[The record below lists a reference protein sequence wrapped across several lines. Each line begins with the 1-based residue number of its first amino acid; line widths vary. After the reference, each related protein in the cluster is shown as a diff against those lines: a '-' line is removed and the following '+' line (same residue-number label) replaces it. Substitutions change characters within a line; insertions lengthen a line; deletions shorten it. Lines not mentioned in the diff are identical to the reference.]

1 MKSSRALL
9 KRPMKSPAQWKRR
22 RYTRYAM
29 PAHESAQYSPNPT
42 LEPGA
47 RVGFSQTT
55 LTGWKRHD
63 TTAHDTTGH
72 DTTGQDNW
80 ARHDTTAWTTY
91 VGLLNSIQFRRVLSY
106 LYVCACVQNVIKLLN
121 LSVTHASFRHNFRNG
136 DPLEL
141 YEFPDFRCISLFENW
156 RKNSDF

>member
-47 RVGFSQTT
+47 RVGYCQTT
-55 LTGWKRHD
+55 L
-63 TTAHDTTGH
+63 
-72 DTTGQDNW
+72 NW
-80 ARHDTTAWTTY
+80 ARHDWAWHDWL
-91 VGLLNSIQFRRVLSY
+91 GLDPFGFDCEMRVTMGQQLGRLNWHHMTVWSRHLSRQLLQLILNQKRNVHLPVAFSWLYRSKSEWPKTQFHLFF
-106 LYVCACVQNVIKLLN
+106 VIN
-121 LSVTHASFRHNFRNG
+121 LSQ
-136 DPLEL
+136 
-141 YEFPDFRCISLFENW
+141 
-156 RKNSDF
+156 